1 MAAQGSSG
9 AGGPLLRVADML
21 QDLAQD
27 SSSETFFKKSFSSD
41 SPDLSPSA
49 QNFKP
54 GLKIQDLPTAFEV
67 HLSAAIETYSELNV
81 ALSQSG
87 HTWTG
92 LTQQLCATLTTAD
105 KLTPTSQ
112 LHLGQLSQELKKLE
126 KIVERGQEAVV
137 RLQLAMGQPK
147 DEARVS

>member
-54 GLKIQDLPTAFEV
+54 GLKIQDLPTAFE
-67 HLSAAIETYSELNV
+67 ETYSELNV